1 MFLNFKRIKI
11 RVSFFFLAFASLC
24 CSLSRMNGAS
34 ASLMLIFWHELG
46 HIAMI
51 LLTRQ
56 RIKAISVRLGG
67 FEIDCTMPKATFKRF
82 LIYSGGLLFNLLAAA
97 AFKISEAGQ
106 TLQITNILL
115 FIINALPVSS
125 LDGGRLFELA
135 IFNSVNAVRADRICS
150 TVSYI
155 TSAAVVVIGI
165 TVFAISGFP
174 SMAIFGAY
182 LIFTVFQQYYDF

>member
-11 RVSFFFLAFASLC
+11 RISFFFLAFAALC
-24 CSLSRMNGAS
+24 CSLSRINCVS
-34 ASLMLIFWHELG
+34 AALVLIFWHELG

-51 LLTRQ
+51 MLTGQ
-56 RIKAISVRLGG
+56 RIKAIAVRLGG
-67 FEIDCTMPKATFKRF
+67 FEIDCTMPKTALKRF
-82 LIYSGGLLFNLLAAA
+82 LIYSGGLLFNLLAAGA
-97 AFKISEAGQ
+97 LKIAEAGQ
-106 TLQITNILL
+106 TLQITNMLL
-115 FIINALPVSS
+115 LIINALPASP

-135 IFNSVNAVRADRICS
+135 MFNMVNAVRADRICI

-155 TSAAVVVIGI
+155 TSAVVVVIGV